1 MRNFKAIF
9 SVVLAL
15 AVHCVHAVTGPA
27 AAELITSDP
36 ATVNYE
42 APDSVLMRFQRID
55 KGVFCDYDYSIGFD
69 TMEDDVEMAF
79 ASLSGIITAK
89 EAMLNA
95 MKALANVEMLYESD
109 KQLGKRIDAL
119 EKSAKEALAQVDRT
133 EVVDQHGNQIESILK
148 IIQSSEGG
156 GETIEVTTEGTPV
169 DDMSLS
175 FTGKPK
181 GPKTP
186 APLEIKGFS
195 DVVGLN
201 WLIPHPKGSEL
212 AWDSLLELLDLKTID
227 STSDSTRS
235 FGIRLGLK
243 GWDAPQ
249 AGAAKCDDPLSSQLL
264 TGDKTHYVLTKL
276 GDALHYTPVGKLAVM
291 SPDGKSVVTNET
303 ADGSASMA
311 GAAGA
316 TQGFVPYSD
325 GNGGFA
331 WDYATPTVAWD
342 DSTDT
347 LTVTTPRED
356 DETKTVVFPRISVE
370 KEDGEDSTTYTVTW
384 RDLNGEQTEET
395 EISVPKASAAVS
407 PDGATVVTNA
417 TGHANEAALAGFW
430 DSGTK
435 DGHFPVK
442 SGNALVW
449 VPTNAQESASA
460 AVDGVT
466 IVTNAPGHA
475 NEAALKGF
483 WDPGT
488 KDGHFP
494 VKVGNSLTWMPTN
507 VVSVTNK
514 VDGDKITITS
524 TEANGEKTLGLKDWN
539 ANYGGSFPLFLVND
553 HGALGYYPLPE
564 PVTNLTKLAQCDM
577 KSLATNN
584 VDALEICGWKSQ
596 AGCGT
601 DAATILGGTDTENH
615 QIVTRVGGPNGSL
628 HYLPFGTF
636 PHPST
641 GEFTV
646 DGNTKEFTIKG
657 TDGKFLKGT
666 AQGGVEWADVPTNG
680 VDRASIILTD
690 GIASLN
696 GFAGADPDMVPFKDS
711 SGNLAWREHSPVAVD
726 KVSVTTNQSR
736 EITLKGYAD
745 AEVGSVPQKTEN
757 GLEWLKSSSATNV
770 LLAGAGINITDNGG
784 GVITIS
790 AKELSTTNSPFG
802 NMSTLTVVT
811 DARYDAAAHK
821 MQVKRRTLT
830 FYGVAGEETEWED
843 VFEAVSHKS
852 EHIATE

>member
-1 MRNFKAIF
+1 MRIFKAIL
-9 SVVLAL
+9 SVALAL
-15 AVHCVHAVTGPA
+15 AVHGVHAVTGPA
-27 AAELITSDP
+27 AAELITSD
-36 ATVNYE
+36 ASTVNYE
-42 APDSVLMRFQRID
+42 TPENFLLQFQRIQNGTVYD
-55 KGVFCDYDYSIGFD
+55 LEYSVKDVSEVEEVF
-69 TMEDDVEMAF
+69 V
-79 ASLSGIITAK
+79 SLSGKITAQ

-95 MKALANVEMLYESD
+95 MKALANVEVLHETD
-109 KQLGKRIDAL
+109 TWLGKRIDAL
-119 EKSAKEALAQVDRT
+119 EKSAKAALAKVDKT
-133 EVVDQHGNQIESILK
+133 EVVDKHGNQIESILK
-148 IIQSSEGG
+148 IIEKPESGS
-156 GETIEVTTEGTPV
+156 ETIKVTTEGTPV

-186 APLEIKGFS
+186 APLEIKGF
-195 DVVGLN
+195 GAN
-201 WLIPHPKGSEL
+201 ANNPWLIPHPRDGAMHWGHVAMLADRKSIEATYGST
-212 AWDSLLELLDLKTID
+212 DVFSYT
-227 STSDSTRS
+227 
-235 FGIRLGLK
+235 FGLK

-249 AGAAKCDDPLSSQLL
+249 AGAAKCDDSLSSQLL

-303 ADGSASMA
+303 ADGSASVA

-395 EISVPKASAAVS
+395 EISVPKASAVS

-417 TGHANEAALAGFW
+417 TGHANEAALKGFW
-430 DSGTK
+430 DPGTK

-442 SGNALVW
+442 SGDALVW

-507 VVSVTNK
+507 VVSVTTNK
-514 VDGDKITITS
+514 VDGDKVTITS
-524 TEANGEKTLGLKDWN
+524 TEANGENTLGLKDWN

-564 PVTNLTKLAQCDM
+564 PITNLTKLAQCDM

-615 QIVTRVGGPNGSL
+615 QIVTRVGGANGEL
-628 HYLPFGTF
+628 HYLPFGIF
-636 PHPST
+636 PHPSAA
-641 GEFTV
+641 EFTV
-646 DGNTKEFTIKG
+646 NSNTKEFTIKG

-726 KVSVTTNQSR
+726 MVSVTTNQSR

-784 GVITIS
+784 GAITIS
-790 AKELSTTNSPFG
+790 AQAMTPESGGEVTVS
-802 NMSTLTVVT
+802 VVT
-811 DARYDAAAHK
+811 DARYDPATHK
-821 MQVKRRTLT
+821 FQVKRRQLVFTGSLGPESAWT
-830 FYGVAGEETEWED
+830 D
-843 VFEAVSHKS
+843 VFETVSHQS
-852 EHIATE
+852 EHEIEEH

>member
-9 SVVLAL
+9 AVVLAL
-15 AVHCVHAVTGPA
+15 AVHGVHAVTGPA
-27 AAELITSDP
+27 AADLITSDP
-36 ATVNYE
+36 KTVNYE

-95 MKALANVEMLYESD
+95 MKALANVEILYESD

-119 EKSAKEALAQVDRT
+119 EKSAKKALAQVDKT
-133 EVVDQHGNQIESILK
+133 EVIDEHGNQIESILK
-148 IIQSSEGG
+148 IIEKPESGS
-156 GETIEVTTEGTPV
+156 ETIEVTTEGTPV

-201 WLIPHPKGSEL
+201 WLIPHPKGSALE
-212 AWDSLLELLDLKTID
+212 WDSLQELLDLKTID

-249 AGAAKCDDPLSSQLL
+249 AGAAKCDDSLSGQLL

-303 ADGSASMA
+303 TDGSASVA

-384 RDLNGEQTEET
+384 RDLNGEKTEET

-430 DSGTK
+430 DPGTK

-460 AVDGVT
+460 VVDGVT

-475 NEAALKGF
+475 NEAALAGF

-507 VVSVTNK
+507 VVSVITNK
-514 VDGDKITITS
+514 VDGDKVTITS

-539 ANYGGSFPLFLVND
+539 ANYGGKFPLFLVND
-553 HGALGYYPLPE
+553 QAGAVRHEVAGDERRRRAGDQRLEVPGRVRNGRGHHPRRHRHGESPDSDPRGRPQRVIALPPVRHVPAPQHRRIHGRRQHEGVHHQGHGRQVPQGHGAGRR
-564 PVTNLTKLAQCDM
+564 
-577 KSLATNN
+577 
-584 VDALEICGWKSQ
+584 
-596 AGCGT
+596 
-601 DAATILGGTDTENH
+601 
-615 QIVTRVGGPNGSL
+615 RVGGR
-628 HYLPFGTF
+628 
-636 PHPST
+636 
-641 GEFTV
+641 
-646 DGNTKEFTIKG
+646 
-657 TDGKFLKGT
+657 
-666 AQGGVEWADVPTNG
+666 AD
-680 VDRASIILTD
+680 
-690 GIASLN
+690 
-696 GFAGADPDMVPFKDS
+696 
-711 SGNLAWREHSPVAVD
+711 
-726 KVSVTTNQSR
+726 
-736 EITLKGYAD
+736 
-745 AEVGSVPQKTEN
+745 
-757 GLEWLKSSSATNV
+757 
-770 LLAGAGINITDNGG
+770 
-784 GVITIS
+784 
-790 AKELSTTNSPFG
+790 
-802 NMSTLTVVT
+802 
-811 DARYDAAAHK
+811 
-821 MQVKRRTLT
+821 KRRRQGKHRPHRRHSLPERFCHRGT
-830 FYGVAGEETEWED
+830 GHG
-843 VFEAVSHKS
+843 AVQGQQRQPRM
-852 EHIATE
+852 ARAFARCRG

>member
-1 MRNFKAIF
+1 MRIFKAIL
-9 SVVLAL
+9 SVALAL
-15 AVHCVHAVTGPA
+15 AVHGVHAVTGPA
-27 AAELITSDP
+27 AAELITSD
-36 ATVNYE
+36 ASTVNYE
-42 APDSVLMRFQRID
+42 TPENFLLQFQRIQNGTVYD
-55 KGVFCDYDYSIGFD
+55 LEYSVKDVSEVEEVF
-69 TMEDDVEMAF
+69 V
-79 ASLSGIITAK
+79 SLSGKITAQ

-95 MKALANVEMLYESD
+95 MKALANVEVLHETD
-109 KQLGKRIDAL
+109 TWLGKRIDAL
-119 EKSAKEALAQVDRT
+119 EKSAKAALAKVDKT
-133 EVVDQHGNQIESILK
+133 EVVDKHGNQIESILK
-148 IIQSSEGG
+148 IIEKPESGS
-156 GETIEVTTEGTPV
+156 ETIEVTTEGTPV

-186 APLEIKGFS
+186 APLEIKGF
-195 DVVGLN
+195 GAN
-201 WLIPHPKGSEL
+201 ANNPWLIPHPRDGAMHWGHVAMLADRKSIEATYGST
-212 AWDSLLELLDLKTID
+212 DVFSYT
-227 STSDSTRS
+227 
-235 FGIRLGLK
+235 FGLK

-276 GDALHYTPVGKLAVM
+276 GDVLHYTPVGKLAVM

-303 ADGSASMA
+303 ADGSASVA

-507 VVSVTNK
+507 VVSVTTNK
-514 VDGDKITITS
+514 VDGDKVTITS

-564 PVTNLTKLAQCDM
+564 PTTNLTKLAQCDM

-615 QIVTRVGGPNGSL
+615 QIVTRVGGANGSL

-666 AQGGVEWADVPTNG
+666 AQGGVEWADVPTSGSFPCADGRIGAGAVTVGRRAYVVNANG
-680 VDRASIILTD
+680 TAAYSGSWRVKVVLSTSGGDPTITVERGD
-690 GIASLN
+690 
-696 GFAGADPDMVPFKDS
+696 GFAAPPSGTTSYFPLYELDG
-711 SGNLAWREHSPVAVD
+711 SGNVVHDWRGTFVVPAYE
-726 KVSVTTNQSR
+726 Q
-736 EITLKGYAD
+736 
-745 AEVGSVPQKTEN
+745 GS
-757 GLEWLKSSSATNV
+757 
-770 LLAGAGINITDNGG
+770 
-784 GVITIS
+784 
-790 AKELSTTNSPFG
+790 
-802 NMSTLTVVT
+802 
-811 DARYDAAAHK
+811 Y
-821 MQVKRRTLT
+821 
-830 FYGVAGEETEWED
+830 
-843 VFEAVSHKS
+843 
-852 EHIATE
+852 

>member
-9 SVVLAL
+9 AVVLAL
-15 AVHCVHAVTGPA
+15 AVHGVHAVTGPA
-27 AAELITSDP
+27 AADLITSDP
-36 ATVNYE
+36 KTVNYE

-95 MKALANVEMLYESD
+95 MKALANVEILYESD

-119 EKSAKEALAQVDRT
+119 EKSAKKALAQVDKT
-133 EVVDQHGNQIESILK
+133 EVIDEHGNQIESILK
-148 IIQSSEGG
+148 IIEKPESGS
-156 GETIEVTTEGTPV
+156 ETIEVTTEGTPV

-201 WLIPHPKGSEL
+201 WLIPHPKGSALE
-212 AWDSLLELLDLKTID
+212 WDSLQELLDLKTID

-249 AGAAKCDDPLSSQLL
+249 AGAAKCDDSLSGQLL

-303 ADGSASMA
+303 TDGSASVA

-384 RDLNGEQTEET
+384 RDLNGEKTEET

-430 DSGTK
+430 DPGTK

-460 AVDGVT
+460 VVDGVT

-475 NEAALKGF
+475 NEAALAGF

-507 VVSVTNK
+507 VVSVITNK
-514 VDGDKITITS
+514 VDGDKVTITS

-539 ANYGGSFPLFLVND
+539 ANYGGKFPLFLVND
-553 HGALGYYPLPE
+553 RGALGYYPLPE
-564 PVTNLTKLAQCDM
+564 PITNLTKLAQCDM
-577 KSLATNN
+577 KSLATND
-584 VDALEICGWKSQ
+584 VDGLEIKGWKSQ

-601 DAATILGGTDTENH
+601 AAATILGGTDTENH

-680 VDRASIILTD
+680 VDRASIVLTD

-696 GFAGADPDMVPFKDS
+696 GFAIAEPDMVPFKDS

-726 KVSVTTNQSR
+726 RVSVTTNQSR
-736 EITLKGYAD
+736 EITLNGFAD
-745 AEVGSVPQKTEN
+745 AAVGSVPQKTGK
-757 GLEWLKSSSATNV
+757 GLEWLESASATNI

-784 GVITIS
+784 GAITIS
-790 AKELSTTNSPFG
+790 AQAMTQESGGEVTVS
-802 NMSTLTVVT
+802 VVT
-811 DARYDAAAHK
+811 DARYDPATHK
-821 MQVKRRTLT
+821 FQVKRRQLVFTGSL
-830 FYGVAGEETEWED
+830 GTESAWTD
-843 VFEAVSHKS
+843 VFETVSHQS
-852 EHIATE
+852 EHEAEEP

>member
-15 AVHCVHAVTGPA
+15 AVHGGHAVTGPA
-27 AAELITSDP
+27 AADLITSDP
-36 ATVNYE
+36 KTVNYE

-201 WLIPHPKGSEL
+201 WLIPHPKGSAL

-249 AGAAKCDDPLSSQLL
+249 AGAAKCDDTLSSQLL

-303 ADGSASMA
+303 ADGSASVA

-342 DSTDT
+342 DSADT

-384 RDLNGEQTEET
+384 RDLDGEKTEET

-430 DSGTK
+430 DPGTK

-460 AVDGVT
+460 VVDGVT

-475 NEAALKGF
+475 NEAALAGF

-507 VVSVTNK
+507 VVSVTTNK
-514 VDGDKITITS
+514 VDGDKVTITS
-524 TEANGEKTLGLKDWN
+524 TEVNGEKTLGLKGWN
-539 ANYGGSFPLFLVND
+539 PNYGGSFPLFLVND

-564 PVTNLTKLAQCDM
+564 PITNLTKLAQCDM
-577 KSLATNN
+577 KSLATND
-584 VDALEICGWKSQ
+584 VDALEINGWKSQ

-615 QIVTRVGGPNGSL
+615 QIVTRVGGANGEL
-628 HYLPFGTF
+628 HYLPFGIF
-636 PHPST
+636 PHPSAA
-641 GEFTV
+641 EFTV
-646 DGNTKEFTIKG
+646 NSNTKEFTIKG

-666 AQGGVEWADVPTNG
+666 AQGGVKWADVPTSGSFPCADGRIGAGAVTVGRRAYVVNANG
-680 VDRASIILTD
+680 TAAHSGSWRVKVVLSTSGGDPTITVEQGD
-690 GIASLN
+690 
-696 GFAGADPDMVPFKDS
+696 GFAAPPSGTTSYFPLYELDSDGNVVHDWRGTFAVP
-711 SGNLAWREHSPVAVD
+711 AYE
-726 KVSVTTNQSR
+726 Q
-736 EITLKGYAD
+736 
-745 AEVGSVPQKTEN
+745 
-757 GLEWLKSSSATNV
+757 
-770 LLAGAGINITDNGG
+770 
-784 GVITIS
+784 GVY
-790 AKELSTTNSPFG
+790 L
-802 NMSTLTVVT
+802 
-811 DARYDAAAHK
+811 
-821 MQVKRRTLT
+821 
-830 FYGVAGEETEWED
+830 
-843 VFEAVSHKS
+843 
-852 EHIATE
+852 

>member
-9 SVVLAL
+9 AVVLAL
-15 AVHCVHAVTGPA
+15 AVHGVHAVTGPA
-27 AAELITSDP
+27 AADLITSDP
-36 ATVNYE
+36 KTVNYE

-95 MKALANVEMLYESD
+95 MKALANVEILYESD

-119 EKSAKEALAQVDRT
+119 EKSAKKALAQVDKT
-133 EVVDQHGNQIESILK
+133 EVIDEHGNQIESILK
-148 IIQSSEGG
+148 IIEKPESGS
-156 GETIEVTTEGTPV
+156 ETIEVTTEGTPV

-201 WLIPHPKGSEL
+201 WLIPHPKGSALE
-212 AWDSLLELLDLKTID
+212 WDSLQELLDLKTID

-249 AGAAKCDDPLSSQLL
+249 AGAAKCDDSLSGQLL

-303 ADGSASMA
+303 TDGSASVA

-384 RDLNGEQTEET
+384 RDLNGEKTEET

-430 DSGTK
+430 DPGTK

-460 AVDGVT
+460 VVDGVT

-475 NEAALKGF
+475 NEAALAGF

-507 VVSVTNK
+507 VVSVITNK
-514 VDGDKITITS
+514 VDGDKVTITS

-539 ANYGGSFPLFLVND
+539 ANYGGKFPLFLVND
-553 HGALGYYPLPE
+553 QGALGYYPLPE
-564 PVTNLTKLAQCDM
+564 PITNLTKLAQCDM
-577 KSLATNN
+577 KSLATND
-584 VDALEICGWKSQ
+584 VDGLEIKGWKSQ

-601 DAATILGGTDTENH
+601 AAATILGGTDTENH

-680 VDRASIILTD
+680 VDRASIVLTD

-696 GFAGADPDMVPFKDS
+696 GFAIAEPDMVPFKDS

-726 KVSVTTNQSR
+726 RVSVTTNQSR
-736 EITLKGYAD
+736 EITLNGFAD
-745 AEVGSVPQKTEN
+745 AAVGSVPQKTGK
-757 GLEWLKSSSATNV
+757 GLEWLESASATNI

-784 GVITIS
+784 GAITIS
-790 AKELSTTNSPFG
+790 AQAMTQESGGEVTVS
-802 NMSTLTVVT
+802 VVT
-811 DARYDAAAHK
+811 DARYDPATHK
-821 MQVKRRTLT
+821 FQVKRRQLVFTGSL
-830 FYGVAGEETEWED
+830 GTESAWTD
-843 VFEAVSHKS
+843 VFETVSHQS
-852 EHIATE
+852 EHEAEEP

>member
-15 AVHCVHAVTGPA
+15 AVHGGHAVTGPA
-27 AAELITSDP
+27 AADLITSDP
-36 ATVNYE
+36 KTVNYE

-201 WLIPHPKGSEL
+201 WLIPHPKGSAL

-249 AGAAKCDDPLSSQLL
+249 AGAAKCDDTLSSQLL

-303 ADGSASMA
+303 ADGSASVA

-384 RDLNGEQTEET
+384 RDLNGEKTEET

-430 DSGTK
+430 DPGTK

-460 AVDGVT
+460 VVDGVT

-507 VVSVTNK
+507 VVSVTTNK
-514 VDGDKITITS
+514 VDGDKVTITS

-539 ANYGGSFPLFLVND
+539 ANYSGKFPLFLVND
-553 HGALGYYPLPE
+553 GGALGYYPLPE
-564 PVTNLTKLAQCDM
+564 PITNLTKLAQCDM
-577 KSLATNN
+577 KSLATND
-584 VDALEICGWKSQ
+584 VDGLEIKGWKSQ

-641 GEFTV
+641 DEFTV

-680 VDRASIILTD
+680 VDRASIVLTD

-696 GFAGADPDMVPFKDS
+696 GFAIAEPDMVPFKDS

-726 KVSVTTNQSR
+726 RVSVTTNQSR
-736 EITLKGYAD
+736 EITLNGFAD
-745 AEVGSVPQKTEN
+745 AAVGSVPQKTGK
-757 GLEWLKSSSATNV
+757 GLEWLESASATNI

-784 GVITIS
+784 GAITIS
-790 AKELSTTNSPFG
+790 AQAMTPESGGEVTVS
-802 NMSTLTVVT
+802 VVT
-811 DARYDAAAHK
+811 DARYDPATHK
-821 MQVKRRTLT
+821 FQVKRRQLVFTGSL
-830 FYGVAGEETEWED
+830 GTESAWTD
-843 VFEAVSHKS
+843 VFETVSHQS
-852 EHIATE
+852 EHEAEEP